1 MGWLRQRRDS
11 FGHAFRGIGY
21 LLREPHAHL
30 HALATAVVV
39 RLAISLQLSRQDWQS
54 LVLALV
60 WLAEGLNTALERLCD
75 AVMPEQHP
83 LIGMAKDL
91 AAGAVLLTAGFA
103 VVMAA
108 LIFVPYL

>member
-1 MGWLRQRRDS
+1 LRQRRDS

-30 HALATAVVV
+30 HAVATAVVV
-39 RLAISLQLSRQDWQS
+39 ILAISLQLSRQDWQS
-54 LVLALV
+54 LVLVLALV